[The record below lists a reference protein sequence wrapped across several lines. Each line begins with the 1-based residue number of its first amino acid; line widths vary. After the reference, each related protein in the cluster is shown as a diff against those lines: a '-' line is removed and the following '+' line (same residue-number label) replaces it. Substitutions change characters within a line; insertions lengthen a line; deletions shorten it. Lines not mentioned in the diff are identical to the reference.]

1 MALSVHATPE
11 SEPAWVVPPTP
22 SISADFPNTRR
33 ASNAPEYGV
42 AASSVSLISSTGGA
56 AAPEMA
62 TGRRAGAFHVWQG
75 ALYQALPHVSNGA
88 VAATRAL
95 SASTRENGCGQGVS
109 VHCTAR

>member
-1 MALSVHATPE
+1 
-11 SEPAWVVPPTP
+11 VPPTP

-33 ASNAPEYGV
+33 ASSAPEYGV

-56 AAPEMA
+56 AAPVIR
-62 TGRRAGAFHVWQG
+62 TGCRAGAFHVWQG

-88 VAATRAL
+88 VAATRCCRRAPGERL
-95 SASTRENGCGQGVS
+95 RPGVS